1 MTFNPARSSVYLAQ
15 RSLLLETKGARH
27 NMEHSSELKLR
38 IWDET
43 SRSNQLQTKA
53 AGKQWRRRFF
63 SYLGAV
69 AATVAIATLLPIYP
83 ASAAVQRT
91 ISRSSCILE
100 GKNCII
106 LRHLLS

>member
-1 MTFNPARSSVYLAQ
+1 
-15 RSLLLETKGARH
+15 
-27 NMEHSSELKLR
+27 MEHSSELKLR

-69 AATVAIATLLPIYP
+69 AATVAIATLL
-83 ASAAVQRT
+83 AHL
-91 ISRSSCILE
+91 SR
-100 GKNCII
+100 
-106 LRHLLS
+106 